1 MSMLRPIG
9 RVILLAVWATALLAL
24 ATVAARAQALVADLS
39 DHLVA
44 ITTGFTGTDV
54 LLFGAIDED
63 GDVVIVVRGP
73 EVPLLVRRKARVA
86 GIWANRDEA
95 RFEGAP
101 AFYALA
107 SNRPI
112 DEIAPHAELV
122 RNQIGVENL
131 AIEVAG
137 GEDAEDEA
145 LFREAFVRNKRR
157 DGLYSVEPGKVT
169 FLTGRL
175 FRTDIYFPANV
186 PVGTY
191 TVQVFLVRDGEV
203 AGAQTTPLVI
213 SKVGVGAEIFLF
225 ANRHAAP
232 YGLLAIAVAL
242 MAGWIA
248 SAVFRKA

>member
-1 MSMLRPIG
+1 MSAPGSMI
-9 RVILLAVWATALLAL
+9 RVWPVAPLAAFLVLFAMTG
-24 ATVAARAQALVADLS
+24 ARAQPLVADLS

-44 ITTGFTGTDV
+44 ITTGFTGTEV

-73 EVPLLVRRKARVA
+73 EVPLLVRRKARIA
-86 GIWANRDEA
+86 GVWVNRDEA
-95 RFEGAP
+95 RFAGAP
-101 AFYALA
+101 AFYAVA

-112 DEIAPHAELV
+112 ADIAPHDELV

-131 AIEVAG
+131 ALEVTG
-137 GEDAEDEA
+137 VEDEA
-145 LFREAFVRNKRR
+145 LFREAFIRNKRR
-157 DGLYSVEPGKVT
+157 DDLYSDEPGKVS

-203 AGAQTTPLVI
+203 VGAQTTPLVI

-225 ANRHAAP
+225 ANRHSAL
-232 YGLLAIAVAL
+232 YGLLAIVFAL
-242 MAGWIA
+242 MAGWVA

>member
-1 MSMLRPIG
+1 MSG
-9 RVILLAVWATALLAL
+9 RGSKTRVWQAAAWSAVLVLMASAE
-24 ATVAARAQALVADLS
+24 ARAQPLVADLS

-44 ITTGFTGTDV
+44 ITTGFTGTEV

-63 GDVVIVVRGP
+63 GDVAIVVRGP
-73 EVPLLVRRKARVA
+73 EVPLLVRRKARIA
-86 GIWANRDEA
+86 GVWVNRDEA
-95 RFEGAP
+95 RFDGAP
-101 AFYALA
+101 AFYAVA

-112 DEIAPHAELV
+112 VDIAPHAELA

-131 AIEVAG
+131 ALEATGV
-137 GEDAEDEA
+137 EDEA
-145 LFREAFVRNKRR
+145 LFREAFIRNKRR
-157 DGLYSVEPGKVT
+157 DGLYSSAPGKVT

-191 TVQVFLVRDGEV
+191 TVQVFLVRDGKV
-203 AGAQTTPLVI
+203 VSAQTTPLVI

-225 ANRHAAP
+225 ANRHSAL

-242 MAGWIA
+242 MAGWVA